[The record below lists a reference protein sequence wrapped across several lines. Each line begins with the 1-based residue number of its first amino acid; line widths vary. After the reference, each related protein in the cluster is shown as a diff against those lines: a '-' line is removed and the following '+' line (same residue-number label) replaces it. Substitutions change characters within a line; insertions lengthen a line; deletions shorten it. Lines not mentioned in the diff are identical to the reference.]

1 MSDLG
6 SGLDDEEPRGIVE
19 AANGLTLDVK
29 NVILPF
35 DGCDVPVDDAEVVEG
50 FAGRATTQGDNFA

>member
-1 MSDLG
+1 
-6 SGLDDEEPRGIVE
+6 LDDEEPRGIVE